1 MPKACF
7 SATSVVK
14 GKAVVVTASATG
26 GSGSY
31 QYAVY
36 YKKASATSWTEKQA
50 FGTNTKVSMTYPSAE
65 VYDIC
70 VKVKDSKGTVV
81 KKYFSVS
88 INTATTNLKNTSTVS
103 ATSVTKG
110 NKVTVKGAS
119 SGATDSVLYQY
130 AYKIESDSNYTVI
143 KNYSSTT
150 SVSFTPSTA
159 GIYTVRVIAQDMKPS
174 TAVKTF
180 YVTVK

>member
-1 MPKACF
+1 M
-7 SATSVVK
+7 
-14 GKAVVVTASATG
+14 
-26 GSGSY
+26 
-31 QYAVY
+31 
-36 YKKASATSWTEKQA
+36 KKAK
-50 FGTNTKVSMTYPSAE
+50 KRLCPS
-65 VYDIC
+65 YYL
-70 VKVKDSKGTVV
+70 VV
-81 KKYFSVS
+81 GFVNSVGLLWRS
-88 INTATTNLKNTSTVS
+88 GRRFHILNTATGCCSS
-103 ATSVTKG
+103 ALWFREGIRLILSMSP
-110 NKVTVKGAS
+110 AYRLLYMQIQPLLHS
-119 SGATDSVLYQY
+119 HSVLYQY